1 VIRAF
6 IGVRLDSSIIRK
18 MAELERQLQPHMPG
32 IRWVSSENLHFTLKF
47 LGAVDDEAI
56 EPIANA
62 LDECFHPFSRFDI
75 NAKGLGVFP
84 HVKRPRVLWVG
95 LEGTSLGKL
104 AARVDTTLEALG
116 FARETRAFVPHLTIG
131 RWGQYEGS
139 PGKLGTEL
147 ERWKA
152 YEFGSSTVKEAV
164 LFQSVLGRRGAV
176 YNPLRVFSLQGEP
189 GSEAT

>member
-1 VIRAF
+1 M
-6 IGVRLDSSIIRK
+6 S
-18 MAELERQLQPHMPG
+18 ELERQLQPQIPG
-32 IRWVSSENLHFTLKF
+32 IRWVPPENLHFTLKF

-62 LDECFHPFSRFDI
+62 LDQALRPFSRFDI

-84 HVKRPRVLWVG
+84 HVRRARVLWVG
-95 LEGTSLGKL
+95 LEGTNLGKL
-104 AARVDTTLEALG
+104 AARVDTTLEAFG

-131 RWGQYEGS
+131 RWRQYEGS
-139 PGKLGTEL
+139 PGKLATEL

-152 YEFGSSTVKEAV
+152 HEFGSSSVKEAI
-164 LFQSVLGRRGAV
+164 LFQSVLRRQGAV
-176 YNPLRVFSLQGEP
+176 YHPLRVFSLHGEP